1 MDLNGI
7 LRCLIGTM
15 VFPEP
20 SQPFTYDPLWLLGKC
35 AIPRIFFTVCK
46 QAFLVNLQS
55 ASPHPHNTNLTE
67 FLLSLVF
74 LLPSSFLR
82 WQALFTPPLRADPL
96 EVSVLPSV
104 ALFCN
109 GISHHCCLN
118 LKSHAS
124 PTKMIVLSGG
134 YLCEWTLI
142 FGHIFVIDS
151 GRMPF
156 VPSLLLCFSSQVRVR
171 HWRYF
176 NVFYVAF

>member
-1 MDLNGI
+1 MFNRYNGVSWTITAIHLWSTLITGQVWHTSHI
-7 LRCLIGTM
+7 LYGLQTSFSGKSSIRIASS
-15 VFPEP
+15 
-20 SQPFTYDPLWLLGKC
+20 SQYKPYGISPVPRLSSPL
-35 AIPRIFFTVCK
+35 
-46 QAFLVNLQS
+46 
-55 ASPHPHNTNLTE
+55 
-67 FLLSLVF
+67 
-74 LLPSSFLR
+74 SSFLR

-156 VPSLLLCFSSQVRVR
+156 VPSLLLCFSSQVHVR
-171 HWRYF
+171 HCRYF